1 MFIYLLPL
9 SLLILSCLLKA
20 AVKLRLTLPLIY
32 AVTVTTVFHD
42 FYTTHTDLADGIF
55 FLLIACVLL
64 SWLITIGR
72 NLYASIAEQKKAL
85 EQIRQA
91 IARGEFEIHL
101 QP

>member
-9 SLLILSCLLKA
+9 SLLILGCLLKA

-32 AVTVTTVFHD
+32 ALLVTTIFHE
-42 FYTTHTDLADGIF
+42 FYITHTDLADGIF

-72 NLYASIAEQKKAL
+72 NLYSSIAEQEKAL

-91 IARGEFEIHL
+91 IANGEYQVRL
-101 QP
+101 